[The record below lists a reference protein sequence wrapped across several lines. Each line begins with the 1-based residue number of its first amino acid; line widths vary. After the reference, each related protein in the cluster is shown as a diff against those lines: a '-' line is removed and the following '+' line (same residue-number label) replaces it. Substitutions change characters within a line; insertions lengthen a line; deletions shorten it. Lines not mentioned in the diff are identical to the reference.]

1 MTTRNFRVNNGIEV
15 GDIVISASA
24 NTIVGLATAAPSADG
39 DVANKKYVDDKTN
52 LTILNSS
59 VVVADTGSNGTIT
72 NTADGGAVLSQT
84 AATTTVTASGAI
96 NLTAGTDVVVPANV
110 GVTFGTG
117 EKIEGDNTDLTVT
130 SGGAINLTAV
140 TDVVVPA
147 NVGVTF
153 GTGEKIEGDNTDL
166 TVTSGAKINLAAVS
180 DVHVPQN
187 VGIVFDAN
195 GSEKIES
202 NDTDLTINS
211 GAKINLTATSDV
223 HIPKDIGIVFDDN
236 ASEKIESN
244 DTDLTISSGAKIKLS
259 ATSDVE
265 IPNGVG
271 IAYGTAGEK
280 IESDGTDLTVTS
292 TGVLNLTATG
302 DTAITNNA
310 TIGGNLV
317 LTGNLTVNGSTSTVS
332 SVNTTIADN
341 IIELNTGIS
350 ASSNDA
356 GIIIERGS
364 TGNNAAILWD
374 ESADKFTMGTT
385 TATAADKSGGVSVS
399 VSTLVANLEGNVTGD
414 LTGTADVATAVTA
427 ADESS
432 DTSCNLLF
440 VTGATGN
447 LPPKTGTNLT
457 FNSSSGVL
465 TATGFAGALTGDVTG
480 TADVATAITAAD
492 ESSDTSCN
500 VLFVTAAT
508 GDLPPKTGTNLTF
521 NSSSGVLTATG
532 FAGDLTGDVTGN
544 ADTATVATTVTITD
558 NESTDEDNAMIFT
571 AGGDVDGG
579 NIGLESDG
587 TCTYNPSTGK
597 ITATGFVG
605 ALTGNASGSSGSCT
619 GNAASATILQNTRAI
634 GGVNFNGSAAINLPG
649 VNTAGNQNT
658 SGTAAIATAVTV
670 TANNTANED
679 IFICLVDGA
688 SGTQGIETDT
698 GLKYNPSTNVIAS
711 TASSAQ
717 YADVAE
723 RFEADAPM
731 EAGSVVMV
739 GGSAEITE
747 ITSEMSEDV
756 FGVISH
762 KPAYMMNAGA
772 GSDESH
778 PYVAMTGRTPV
789 RVIGEVTKGQ
799 RLVTSSTKG
808 CARAVAQGE
817 SFSPFNVIGRA
828 LETDTDTNIKLVNCA
843 VRSNN

>member
-15 GDIVISASA
+15 GDIVISGTA

-731 EAGSVVMV
+731 ETGSVVMV

-747 ITSEMSEDV
+747 INSEMSEDV